1 MSTGRAWS
9 LHSEL
14 YTIEHATRA
23 AALLLDT
30 IENNSDDDAYAR
42 DVARST
48 EAVLTLVALRLRDLG
63 RVLRGEIEAE
73 ALCAPHNAVLD
84 DEHDEHDEHD
94 VLFGA
99 RTPKHR

>member
-30 IENNSDDDAYAR
+30 IENNSGEDAYAR

-63 RVLRGEIEAE
+63 RVLRGESPAE
-73 ALCAPHNAVLD
+73 SIRAPHNAVLV
-84 DEHDEHDEHD
+84 DEQAEHD
-94 VLFGA
+94 VVIGP
-99 RTPKHR
+99 RSPKRR